1 MKMTK
6 VAKTQSGI
14 KLEFFPNKK
23 KQTKINTPLKIF
35 EILLLAPELH
45 SREER
50 VNEPDAGMPIE
61 KHSQCCLSQMRLL
74 LYFHQFW
81 NRVGMQADFP
91 IDNPS
96 MRLSNARARDAC
108 NIISQIC
115 SELLKFG
122 NVSR

>member
-1 MKMTK
+1 MKMTN

-14 KLEFFPNKK
+14 ESEFFPNKK

-35 EILLLAPELH
+35 EILLLAPEFTL
-45 SREER
+45 REER
-50 VNEPDAGMPIE
+50 VNEPDAGMPDRKAQPMLPKPNEIASLFSSILE
-61 KHSQCCLSQMRLL
+61 PCRDAS
-74 LYFHQFW
+74 
-81 NRVGMQADFP
+81 DFP

-96 MRLSNARARDAC
+96 IRLSNARARDAC

-122 NVSR
+122 NVSK